1 VGNQINN
8 IPATTRNHHPILGP
22 GTEPGN
28 ARLLI
33 VDDEESVRSLL
44 YDLLCDIYQCD
55 VAGCGEDAASLV
67 ETNRYNV
74 VLSDIMMP
82 GMSGI
87 ELLERIRA
95 EQPDASVIMV
105 SANHDT
111 RRAVG
116 ALRQGAYDYIVKPF
130 ELEEVEL
137 SVQRALE
144 HQRLV
149 TENRVYQTQLEQ
161 LVEAR
166 TDELRQAND
175 FLQEKSTKL
184 AEMVSELSGTY
195 RSTLGALAMALD
207 ARDAE
212 TRGHSERVVAFSLRL
227 GVQIGLSKEELTNL
241 ERGALLHDVGK
252 IGVRDAIL
260 LKPAPLTAEE
270 WLEMKQHPEFGRA
283 ILAQVPFLK
292 PAIPV
297 VAEHHERW
305 DGLGYPNGLSGEG
318 IDVKAR
324 VFAVADCID
333 AVTSDRPYRRSA
345 SFETAGAELRA
356 FMGTQFDPRIV
367 EAFFQIPLEEWRELR
382 RMANELSILHG
393 EDQMQAVTEA
403 ARSFGVEL

>member
-1 VGNQINN
+1 MGNHVNM
-8 IPATTRNHHPILGP
+8 PASSRDHHPMLRLGS
-22 GTEPGN
+22 EPSN

-44 YDLLCDIYQCD
+44 HDLLRDVYQCD
-55 VAGCGEDAASLV
+55 VAACGEEALALV
-67 ETNRYNV
+67 DRTNYNV

-87 ELLERIRA
+87 ELLERIKA
-95 EQPDASVIMV
+95 ERPDTSVIMV

-166 TDELRQAND
+166 TEELRLAND
-175 FLQEKSTKL
+175 FLQEKSSKL
-184 AEMVSELSGTY
+184 AEMVHELSRTY

-270 WLEMKQHPEFGRA
+270 WLEMKLHPEFGRA

-305 DGLGYPNGLSGEG
+305 DGNGYPNGLEG
-318 IDVKAR
+318 DAIDIKAR

-333 AVTSDRPYRRSA
+333 AVTSDRPYRRA
-345 SFETAGAELRA
+345 ANFETAGAELRQYI
-356 FMGTQFDPRIV
+356 GSQFDPKIV
-367 EAFFQIPLEEWRELR
+367 EAFFEIPLDEWRELR
-382 RMANELSILHG
+382 RRANELSILHG

>member
-367 EAFFQIPLEEWRELR
+367 EAFFQIPLDEWRELR

>member
-1 VGNQINN
+1 VGNHVNV
-8 IPATTRNHHPILGP
+8 PTSSRDHHPLLGP
-22 GTEPGN
+22 GIEPSN

-44 YDLLCDIYQCD
+44 YDLLRDVYQCD
-55 VAGCGEDAASLV
+55 VAACGEEALGLV
-67 ETNRYNV
+67 DRTNYNV

-87 ELLERIRA
+87 ELLERIKA
-95 EQPDASVIMV
+95 ERPDTSVIMV

-166 TDELRQAND
+166 TDELRLAND

-184 AEMVSELSGTY
+184 AEMVSELSRTY

-270 WLEMKQHPEFGRA
+270 WLEMKLHPEFGRA

-305 DGLGYPNGLSGEG
+305 DGLGYPNGLKAEE
-318 IDVKAR
+318 IDIKAR

-333 AVTSDRPYRRSA
+333 AVTSDRPYRRA
-345 SFETAGAELRA
+345 ANFETAGAELRQYI
-356 FMGTQFDPRIV
+356 GSQFDPKIV
-367 EAFFQIPLEEWRELR
+367 EAFFEIPMEEWRELR
-382 RMANELSILHG
+382 QRANELSILHG

>member
-1 VGNQINN
+1 MGNHVNM
-8 IPATTRNHHPILGP
+8 PASSRDHHPILGP
-22 GTEPGN
+22 GSEPSN

-44 YDLLCDIYQCD
+44 HDLLRDVYQCD
-55 VAGCGEDAASLV
+55 VAACGEEALALV
-67 ETNRYNV
+67 DRTSYNV

-87 ELLERIRA
+87 ELLERIKADR
-95 EQPDASVIMV
+95 PDTSVIMV

-166 TDELRQAND
+166 TDELRLAND
-175 FLQEKSTKL
+175 FLQEKSSKL
-184 AEMVSELSGTY
+184 AEMVSELSRTY

-270 WLEMKQHPEFGRA
+270 WLEMKLHPEFGRA

-305 DGLGYPNGLSGEG
+305 DGHGYPNGLKGDS
-318 IDVKAR
+318 IDIKAR

-333 AVTSDRPYRRSA
+333 AVTSDRPYRRA
-345 SFETAGAELRA
+345 ANFETAGAELRQY
-356 FMGTQFDPRIV
+356 MGSQFDPKIV
-367 EAFFQIPLEEWRELR
+367 EAFFEIPLDEWRELR
-382 RMANELSILHG
+382 RRANELSILHG